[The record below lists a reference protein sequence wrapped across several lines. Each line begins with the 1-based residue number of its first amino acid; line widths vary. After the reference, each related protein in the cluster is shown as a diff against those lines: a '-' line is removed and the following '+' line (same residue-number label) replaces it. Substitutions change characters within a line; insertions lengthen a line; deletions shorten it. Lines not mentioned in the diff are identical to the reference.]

1 MNTLYNESVHI
12 MTEIQQL
19 SSLEKLLLGIDQPS
33 QAVVTPLR
41 KGELCPQCGEGALDY
56 NGLLQ
61 LECPKCGYVTG
72 EGGGCT

>member
-1 MNTLYNESVHI
+1 
-12 MTEIQQL
+12 MTEISKL
-19 SSLEKLLLGIDQPS
+19 SSLEKLLLGIDQPPTTTT
-33 QAVVTPLR
+33 VVPLR
-41 KGELCPQCGEGALDY
+41 KGELCPQCAEGRLDY